1 MRSSMTL
8 ATTPPAALPT
18 RIVTLNLWQEQGP
31 WERRLA
37 LTAERLAALAPDVVC
52 LQEVRQ
58 VPGRVPNQ
66 AETLATALGLAWT
79 YETAQPWGGGDE
91 GLAILTR
98 GAIVERCFTALP
110 APADQTQRI
119 VLGARLALP
128 CGSTRWCFTTH
139 LAYRLTDGAL
149 RERQVQAVDRF
160 VRERGDG
167 PALLCGDFNAV
178 PESDEIRY
186 LTGLHSLDGARTYY
200 QDAFALCHPG
210 ERGWTWSSDNPYT
223 PQLSTLPAD
232 RRLDYIFVTQ
242 RRKDGAGRILRC
254 ELALHEPDADG
265 IHCSDHHAVL
275 AEVVL

>member
-1 MRSSMTL
+1 MK
-8 ATTPPAALPT
+8 PAAPT
-18 RIVTLNLWQEQGP
+18 RRRVVTLNLWQEQGP

-37 LTAERLAALAPDVVC
+37 LTAERLAALRPDVVC

-66 AETLATALGLAWT
+66 AETLAAALGLAWT

-91 GLAILTR
+91 GLAILGR
-98 GAIVERCFTALP
+98 GRLVQRHCSALP
-110 APADQTQRI
+110 GPADQTRRI
-119 VLGARLALP
+119 VLGAALEFADGAA
-128 CGSTRWCFTTH
+128 CWVFTTH
-139 LAYRLTDGAL
+139 LAYRLTDGAV

-160 VRERGDG
+160 VRDSSEG

-186 LTGLHSLDGARTYY
+186 LTGMTSIDGARTYY

-232 RRLDYIFVTQ
+232 RRLDYIFVTP
-242 RRKDGAGRILRC
+242 RRKDGRGRIRSC
-254 ELALHEPDADG
+254 ELACDQADATG
-265 IHCSDHHAVL
+265 VHCSDHHAVVADVDL
-275 AEVVL
+275 

>member
-1 MRSSMTL
+1 VRGMNPEAMPLVAIPR
-8 ATTPPAALPT
+8 

-31 WERRLA
+31 WERRVA

-66 AETLATALGLAWT
+66 AQTLATALGMDFTFEA
-79 YETAQPWGGGDE
+79 AQPWGGGDE

-98 GAIVERCFTALP
+98 GRILERRFSPLP
-110 APADQTQRI
+110 GPDEQTRRL
-119 VLGARLALP
+119 VLGACLALP
-128 CGSTRWCFTTH
+128 GGAPRWCFTTH
-139 LAYRLTDGAL
+139 LAYRLTEGAV

-160 VRERGDG
+160 VRDCSDG

-186 LTGLHSLDGARTYY
+186 LTGLTSLDGARTYY

-242 RRKDGAGRILRC
+242 RRKDGSGRILRC
-254 ELALHEPDADG
+254 ELALHEPDAEG
-265 IHCSDHHAVL
+265 VHCSDHHAVV
-275 AEVVL
+275 ADVVL